1 MIGSSIS
8 INLNQKSP
16 IKILFMTGDQLQEI
30 NICILNVCMRW
41 DIDELLR
48 WHRFCLEV

>member
-16 IKILFMTGDQLQEI
+16 IKILFMTRPTPGNKHLY
-30 NICILNVCMRW
+30 
-41 DIDELLR
+41 
-48 WHRFCLEV
+48 FKCLHEVGY